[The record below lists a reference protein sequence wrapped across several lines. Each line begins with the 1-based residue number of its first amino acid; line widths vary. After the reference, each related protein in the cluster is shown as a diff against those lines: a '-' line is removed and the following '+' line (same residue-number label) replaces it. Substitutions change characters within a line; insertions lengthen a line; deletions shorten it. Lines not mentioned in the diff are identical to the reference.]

1 MAITEAQLRDRLG
14 RFILISNLAFGAL
27 IVIYYL
33 ARGFDDEE
41 FIELLKIIVPIKAAY
56 LTALTRFVVANRNV
70 IEPKEDDSL
79 QVNALFASTSFIMIT
94 VHISSLI
101 IAVSLYALFNAME
114 FESLKNIILGL
125 ETFFGVYVGL
135 IIASMFRVDNEKSKN
150 STDN

>member
-14 RFILISNLAFGAL
+14 QFILISNLAFGAL

>member
-14 RFILISNLAFGAL
+14 RFILISNLAFGGL

-33 ARGFDDEE
+33 ARGFTDEE
-41 FIELLKIIVPIKAAY
+41 FVELLKIIVPIKAAY

-70 IEPKEDDSL
+70 VEPKEDDSL

-101 IAVSLYALFNAME
+101 VAVSLYALFNSME
-114 FESLKNIILGL
+114 FDSLKNIILGL

-135 IIASMFRVDNEKSKN
+135 IIASMFRVDNPEER
-150 STDN
+150 

>member
-1 MAITEAQLRDRLG
+1 MAITEAQLRNRLG

-41 FIELLKIIVPIKAAY
+41 FVELLKIIVPIKAAY

-70 IEPKEDDSL
+70 VEPKKDDSL
-79 QVNALFASTSFIMIT
+79 EVNSLFASTSFIMIT

-101 IAVSLYALFNAME
+101 IAVSLYALFNAMD
-114 FESLKNIILGL
+114 FASLKNIILGL
-125 ETFFGVYVGL
+125 ETFFGIYVGMFM
-135 IIASMFRVDNEKSKN
+135 ASMFKIESDK
-150 STDN
+150 

>member
-1 MAITEAQLRDRLG
+1 MAITEAQLRNRLG
-14 RFILISNLAFGAL
+14 RFILISNLVFGAL
-27 IVIYYL
+27 IVVYYL

-41 FIELLKIIVPIKAAY
+41 FVELLKIIVPIKSAY

-70 IEPKEDDSL
+70 VEPEEDDSL
-79 QVNALFASTSFIMIT
+79 QVNSLFASTSFIMIT

-101 IAVSLYALFNAME
+101 IAVSLYALFNSME

-135 IIASMFRVDNEKSKN
+135 IIASMFRVESEKSKPTN
-150 STDN
+150 SN